1 LKRLEDV
8 ISVSIVE
15 PVMSDQGWAFSDA
28 LPDHVNGFR
37 YLHEVYTKARAQ
49 YTGRITVPVLW
60 DRQRETIVNNE
71 SAEIVRMLN
80 SAFAVLGAAEYDYYP
95 PSLRARIDDVNAVV
109 YAHVNNGVYRC
120 GFARSQ
126 KAYEGAVTRLFDTLG
141 TLEERLSRTQ
151 YLIGDEVTE
160 ADWRLFTTLLR
171 FDAVY
176 HGHFKCNVRRLDDYR
191 ELSAYLR
198 ALYHVPGVS
207 ETVDFDHIKRHYYMS
222 HTHINPS
229 RIVPIGPLLD
239 FHDGR
244 ARSPSVPQRPY
255 PTPR

>member
-1 LKRLEDV
+1 
-8 ISVSIVE
+8 
-15 PVMSDQGWAFSDA
+15 MSDQGWAFSDA
-28 LPDHVNGFR
+28 LPDHVSGCS

-60 DRQRETIVNNE
+60 DRQRGTIVNNE
-71 SAEIVRMLN
+71 SAEIIRMLN
-80 SAFAVLGAAEYDYYP
+80 SEFAALGAAPYDYYP
-95 PSLRARIDDVNAVV
+95 QSLRPGIDDINAVV
-109 YAHVNNGVYRC
+109 YANVNNGVYRC

-126 KAYEGAVTRLFDTLG
+126 RAYEGAVTRLFDTLDR
-141 TLEERLSRTQ
+141 LEERLSRTQ
-151 YLIGDEVTE
+151 YLAGDEVTE

-239 FHDGR
+239 FEDGR
-244 ARSPSVPQRPY
+244 PRSPSVPQRPY
-255 PTPR
+255 PTPQ